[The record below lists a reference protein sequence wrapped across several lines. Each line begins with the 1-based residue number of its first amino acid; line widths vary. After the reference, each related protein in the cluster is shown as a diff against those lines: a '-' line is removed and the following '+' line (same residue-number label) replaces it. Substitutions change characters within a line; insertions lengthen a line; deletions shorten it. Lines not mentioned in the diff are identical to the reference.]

1 MQSRAYTYTRVRT
14 LIYKT
19 KSPPRGARRH
29 HPNYTLDF
37 AKRIASHQQAPP
49 TVLSPVYALRRPVS
63 MTATYSDVCRNS
75 SACASKTIKITWQ
88 NTDIISPMYAG
99 QSRLAAQHIRS
110 SHYICRRSKSEAPT
124 HRLIGGSTAPP
135 KQPFPIDFAKRP
147 PMTAH
152 QTQPFPM

>member
-63 MTATYSDVCRNS
+63 MTVTYSDVCRNS
-75 SACASKTIKITWQ
+75 VHALAKRSRSHGKTQTSYPQCMLANRGWQHSTSEAAITYLDVRNRKHPLTDSSVEAQHLQ
-88 NTDIISPMYAG
+88 NSHSQSISPSA
-99 QSRLAAQHIRS
+99 
-110 SHYICRRSKSEAPT
+110 
-124 HRLIGGSTAPP
+124 
-135 KQPFPIDFAKRP
+135 RP
-147 PMTAH
+147 
-152 QTQPFPM
+152 